1 MKVEG
6 SQGIQPPAYQLYPI
20 HVTGGRVVKQSAWER
35 SEVRSHAGSKVF
47 SQQINHFSYVFESS
61 FNSSRFVGSAI
72 EFSVPTQEIRVRFP
86 NSAKFSNHISMSVI
100 DGSPYAISFI
110 HSIASKILGTS
121 RA

>member
-1 MKVEG
+1 M
-6 SQGIQPPAYQLYPI
+6 
-20 HVTGGRVVKQSAWER
+20 VKQSAWETEGPR
-35 SEVRSHAGSKVF
+35 FVPSLVRKFSVSKK
-47 SQQINHFSYVFESS
+47 NHFSYVFESS

-72 EFSVPTQEIRVRFP
+72 EFSVPTQEIGFRFP
-86 NSAKFSNHISMSVI
+86 YNAKFSNHISMSVI